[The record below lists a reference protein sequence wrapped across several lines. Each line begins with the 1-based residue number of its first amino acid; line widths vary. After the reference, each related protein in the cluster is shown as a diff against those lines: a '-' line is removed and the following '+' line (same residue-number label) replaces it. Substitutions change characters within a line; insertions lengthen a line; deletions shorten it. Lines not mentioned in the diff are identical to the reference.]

1 MRTRVALV
9 VGLLVFGCDG
19 IAWAAAPSDSPAQL
33 IRIALP
39 SVLAGVAVGTGGGW
53 VVARP
58 AIRPLQTRADAAV
71 PAPGAVGAQLIR
83 RLPGPGSP
91 EGAT

>member
-9 VGLLVFGCDG
+9 VGLLVFGCAG
-19 IAWAAAPSDSPAQL
+19 IAWAAAPLDPPVQL

-39 SVLAGVAVGTGGGW
+39 SVLAGVAVGPGGGW

-71 PAPGAVGAQLIR
+71 AAPGAAGAQLIR
-83 RLPGPGSP
+83 RLPGPVIA
-91 EGAT
+91 EGTA